1 MRARK
6 AKATVKEQQINIS
19 EINTVNES
27 AEAHV
32 CKWYISE
39 QCIFQTVANRKNSD
53 TLKLCR
59 SPTEFHGRCISNL
72 QSNESSKIHLKQK
85 SNLFLSDIVHISSN
99 THLFCHARKT
109 NILKINVQSMR
120 KANRL
125 IYPNPNIQQ
134 SSQLTVNIQI
144 NRMKYQRIDEI
155 YYQGKNQ
162 SSQRA
167 EKQHNSEVLK
177 KSFHF
182 QHMEKTGKTLSF

>member
-1 MRARK
+1 MK
-6 AKATVKEQQINIS
+6 AKVTVKEQQNNIS
-19 EINTVNES
+19 EINTLNES
-27 AEAHV
+27 TEAHV

-39 QCIFQTVANRKNSD
+39 HLWQAFSKLWPTGKYSD

-72 QSNESSKIHLKQK
+72 QSNESSKIHFRQK

-109 NILKINVQSMR
+109 NILKITVQCMR

-134 SSQLTVNIQI
+134 SNQLSVNLQI
-144 NRMKYQRIDEI
+144 NRMKYQRIHEI
-155 YYQGKNQ
+155 YYQKKN
-162 SSQRA
+162 
-167 EKQHNSEVLK
+167 
-177 KSFHF
+177 
-182 QHMEKTGKTLSF
+182 